1 MIIDLVYMPKK
12 NRVKIVDVETLI
24 EGANNFELNEN
35 TQANNENPINTI
47 DSKNVN
53 PNKKDNKKKAA
64 IPEISEEEKKQKE
77 QEELDKKNFLEN
89 FANKKINFEEKIK
102 LFNLDD
108 LLNVDDEDE
117 SEIELRIIESID
129 DDRIMQ
135 DPENTNKFPIELLEY
150 DNNLDELIRKLN
162 LK

>member
-1 MIIDLVYMPKK
+1 M
-12 NRVKIVDVETLI
+12 
-24 EGANNFELNEN
+24 
-35 TQANNENPINTI
+35 
-47 DSKNVN
+47 
-53 PNKKDNKKKAA
+53 
-64 IPEISEEEKKQKE
+64 
-77 QEELDKKNFLEN
+77 EN

-117 SEIELRIIESID
+117 SEIELRIIESVD

>member
-1 MIIDLVYMPKK
+1 M
-12 NRVKIVDVETLI
+12 
-24 EGANNFELNEN
+24 
-35 TQANNENPINTI
+35 
-47 DSKNVN
+47 
-53 PNKKDNKKKAA
+53 
-64 IPEISEEEKKQKE
+64 
-77 QEELDKKNFLEN
+77 
-89 FANKKINFEEKIK
+89 
-102 LFNLDD
+102 DD

-117 SEIELRIIESID
+117 SEIELRIIESVD